1 MNTLTI
7 PSNPYKPQ
15 RHQPP
20 ESEQLTINLGAS
32 KVYDFAL
39 RTFLGFRD
47 NLWDFINPS
56 WQALRRGIHIT
67 AHVVPQMSAKL
78 LRVFAA
84 MGLTASVNAL
94 LTLSKFPNIA
104 KSFIKNLEL
113 KDIEGV
119 VTNCFSLL
127 MTPLDILDSTMT
139 FANSLASLNI
149 IPVISIFSMISLP
162 VSLVLLGY
170 GTLKGTY
177 DAFRLGMEL
186 SRLPEKVHENS
197 LQEFHQSIGIRLK
210 EERNNRKILKLTRRT
225 DQITVK
231 MMRDLQNCSN
241 ADSANRKLKNLR
253 NYLFKKL
260 TIGCIGNFST
270 LGLGT
275 ILFATYLFPVSA
287 VALSTSILIK
297 NVLTLGKTI

>member
-1 MNTLTI
+1 MSTLTI
-7 PSNPYKPQ
+7 PSYQYKPQ
-15 RHQPP
+15 HHQSHV
-20 ESEQLTINLGAS
+20 SEHGTINVG
-32 KVYDFAL
+32 KVHDFAL
-39 RTFLGFRD
+39 KTFLEFRD
-47 NLWDFINPS
+47 NLWNFINPS
-56 WQALRRGIHIT
+56 WQAFRRGIQIS

-94 LTLSKFPNIA
+94 LTLSKFPNTA
-104 KSFIKNLEL
+104 TGLIKNLEL

-119 VTNCFSLL
+119 VTSCFSLL

-162 VSLVLLGY
+162 VALVLLGY

-177 DAFRLGMEL
+177 DAFRLEMEI
-186 SRLPEKVHENS
+186 SKLPEKVHENS
-197 LQEFHQSIGIRLK
+197 LKEFHQTLGIRLH

-231 MMRDLQNCSN
+231 MMRDL
-241 ADSANRKLKNLR
+241 
-253 NYLFKKL
+253 
-260 TIGCIGNFST
+260 
-270 LGLGT
+270 
-275 ILFATYLFPVSA
+275 
-287 VALSTSILIK
+287 
-297 NVLTLGKTI
+297 